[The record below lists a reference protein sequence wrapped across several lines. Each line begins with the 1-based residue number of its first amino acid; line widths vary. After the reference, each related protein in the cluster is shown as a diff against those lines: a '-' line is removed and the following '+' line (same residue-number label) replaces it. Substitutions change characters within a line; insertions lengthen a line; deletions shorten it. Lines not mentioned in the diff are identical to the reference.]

1 MKIRNLVLFLA
12 DQWRGDTLAAAGHP
26 GIETP
31 NLDALIAEGVT
42 FRQHYTTA
50 SPCGPA
56 RTSLLTGLYMASHRM
71 VQNGTP
77 LDDRHDN
84 LARAMRRSGR
94 EAAMFGYTSSVPDP
108 RGLGPNNAA
117 GQLFTFDVPQGGPT
131 EHLRLL
137 LVPADADLAAG
148 HLPPPAEGRA
158 YYLYTLDGAARAQIQ
173 AAQATANARA
183 VPGKSVQIGVVPHL
197 CSAGPVDQ
205 YATTVSIFATLPGR
219 TGPLPFMNHETLAN
233 VLQMPGSTQLAICNG

>member
-1 MKIRNLVLFLA
+1 MRLL
-12 DQWRGDTLAAAGHP
+12 LAAALTLVLSACSTMGLNSP
-26 GIETP
+26 SASGS
-31 NLDALIAEGVT
+31 LDPLHDDVGSLLIA
-42 FRQHYTTA
+42 FD
-50 SPCGPA
+50 
-56 RTSLLTGLYMASHRM
+56 L
-71 VQNGTP
+71 
-77 LDDRHDN
+77 
-84 LARAMRRSGR
+84 
-94 EAAMFGYTSSVPDP
+94 P

-183 VPGKSVQIGVVPHL
+183 VPGKSVQIGVVPQQYLPDELRGRRYYEPTNHGQERDVQARL
-197 CSAGPVDQ
+197 EKIRRILAGE
-205 YATTVSIFATLPGR
+205 R
-219 TGPLPFMNHETLAN
+219 
-233 VLQMPGSTQLAICNG
+233 

>member
-1 MKIRNLVLFLA
+1 MENPMRLLFAAALTLVLSACSTMGLNSPSA
-12 DQWRGDTLAAAGHP
+12 SGS
-26 GIETP
+26 
-31 NLDALIAEGVT
+31 LDPLQDDVGSLLIA
-42 FRQHYTTA
+42 FD
-50 SPCGPA
+50 
-56 RTSLLTGLYMASHRM
+56 L
-71 VQNGTP
+71 
-77 LDDRHDN
+77 
-84 LARAMRRSGR
+84 
-94 EAAMFGYTSSVPDP
+94 P